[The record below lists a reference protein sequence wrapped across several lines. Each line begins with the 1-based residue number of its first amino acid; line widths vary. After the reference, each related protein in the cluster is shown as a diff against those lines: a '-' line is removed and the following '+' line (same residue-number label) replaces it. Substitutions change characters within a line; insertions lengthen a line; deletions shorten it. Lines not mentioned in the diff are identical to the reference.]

1 MATVGP
7 VDLPTVLKALHT
19 LVEYVD
25 ALERRVQT
33 LQITTGAIA
42 AKVAPGEHL
51 RDEDVKLDVIR
62 PGDRLRVSTTILQE
76 WIDNA
81 GLVTA
86 VPVLVK
92 EVRVED
98 DGTKTLVVGPR

>member
-1 MATVGP
+1 MAT
-7 VDLPTVLKALHT
+7 DLPTVLAALHT
-19 LVEYVD
+19 IVEYVD
-25 ALERRVQT
+25 ALERRVQM

-42 AKVAPGEHL
+42 AKVAPGGGEHL
-51 RDEDVKLDVIR
+51 RDEDVVLDVIR
-62 PGDRLRVSTTILQE
+62 PGDQLRVSTTILQE

-81 GLVTA
+81 GLST